1 MNVIQLWPGSPL
13 GNFNYLIIFGNV
25 CYVVDPFDKDLI
37 NQHIETN
44 KLSLV
49 GIINTH
55 FHWDHVKANEELKE
69 QHKCEVICHE
79 RSVEVIPGASHGV
92 RTGDIIN
99 LGDDKITFTETPGH
113 TEDHVC
119 LFLSSHDRVKAVIS
133 GDTLFNAGVGNCRN
147 GGDVN
152 DLYTTISE
160 HFFTLE
166 DDVIVYPGH
175 DYILNNLRFTLSVEP
190 DNSYAQNLL
199 SKLEGR
205 DEQCF
210 CSYLTTIGEEK
221 KMNSF
226 FRLHSKSIRQK
237 LNIDAAGDKE
247 VFVKLRSMRDNW

>member
-13 GNFNYLIIFGNV
+13 GNFNYLITFENL
-25 CYVVDPFDKDLI
+25 CYVVDPFDADLI
-37 NQHIETN
+37 KQHLESYG
-44 KLSLV
+44 LSLL

-69 QHKCEVICHE
+69 KYSCEVICHE
-79 RSVEVIPGASHGV
+79 KSLQIIPGASRGV
-92 RTGDIIN
+92 LSGDSIE
-99 LGDDKITFTETPGH
+99 LGEDKIIFTETPGH

-119 LFLSSHDRVKAVIS
+119 LFLFNHQRVTAVIS

-152 DLYTTISE
+152 ALYQTIAA

-166 DDVIVYPGH
+166 EDVVVYPGH

-190 DNSYAQNLL
+190 DNSYAQSLL

-205 DEQCF
+205 DDQEY

-226 FRLHSKSIRQK
+226 FRLHSKSIRQQ
-237 LNIDAAGDKE
+237 LNIDAVSDKE
-247 VFVKLRSMRDNW
+247 VFVKLRSMRDKW